1 MKPMNKEQAL
11 ALFEKEAFFTGN
23 FDGVSV
29 KRAEELL
36 GKAAVAYAFKLGET
50 GNAFYINNYDNP
62 LKYLNRTGFMKAVSY
77 YNAKIIIG
85 QEATVV

>member
-1 MKPMNKEQAL
+1 MPYLRRKH
-11 ALFEKEAFFTGN
+11 FFTGN

-36 GKAAVAYAFKLGET
+36 GKVAVAYAFKLGET
-50 GNAFYINNYDNP
+50 GNAFYINGYKNP

-77 YNAKIIIG
+77 YNVEIIMG
-85 QEATVV
+85 QEAAAV